1 MMRIETPAIPRRRS
15 GDPAIQ
21 TVINKTRRPIKISLP
36 RGKTL
41 YLSPSGRGQVH
52 DDTLERPAFKKLLEA
67 GDVEVLVED
76 GSPAVASDGGSSR
89 ISRSAQGH
97 PATRNVSRKG
107 DR

>member
-1 MMRIETPAIPRRRS
+1 MT
-15 GDPAIQ
+15 IQ
-21 TVINKTRRPIKISLP
+21 TIINKTRRPIKISLP

-41 YLSPSGRGQVH
+41 YLGPSGRGQVQ
-52 DDTLERPAFKKLLEA
+52 DDTLERPAFKKLIEA

-76 GSPAVASDGGSSR
+76 GSPSVAADGASAR

>member
-1 MMRIETPAIPRRRS
+1 MPTHHRRRP
-15 GDPAIQ
+15 GDPTIQ

-41 YLSPSGRGQVH
+41 YLSPSGEGQVH
-52 DDTLERPAFKKLLEA
+52 NDTLERPAFKKLLEA

-76 GSPAVASDGGSSR
+76 GSSSVASDGASARIGRSSQGHTSSR
-89 ISRSAQGH
+89 
-97 PATRNVSRKG
+97 NVARKG